1 MLSVH
6 ILHTSGYFW
15 QRLAEHLQ
23 SQSAGGE
30 VSVSEVSEQLPM
42 IVDYPRE
49 FLPEQTG
56 EADVTIAVHLH
67 HDLLAEL
74 PALIGESEGRS
85 LIVPI
90 ENPNWVRPG
99 LMGQISRDCDKLDVE
114 VAFPEPFCALHP
126 ATPVIKQF
134 CDEYRVGRPQLE
146 LVITDGVVTQARCVR
161 SAPCGLTEWAAE
173 RLVGTGAD
181 EALVAKAKTLHHSR
195 PCLASMTMIPPMD
208 DTLMHK
214 SLFLFEDAIR
224 QVLDAATTLVKLKVG
239 EKP

>member
-6 ILHTSGYFW
+6 ILHTPGHFW

-23 SQSAGGE
+23 SAGGE
-30 VSVSEVSEQLPM
+30 VLVSEVSGQLPM

-49 FLPEQTG
+49 FLPEEAGQ
-56 EADVTIAVHLH
+56 ADVTIAVHLH

-74 PALIGESEGRS
+74 PTLLSEGGGRALIA
-85 LIVPI
+85 PI

-99 LMGQISRDCDKLDVE
+99 LMLQVNLACDKLNVE
-114 VAFPEPFCALHP
+114 GAFPEPFCSLRP

-134 CDEYRVGRPQLE
+134 CDEYRVGYPQLE
-146 LVITDGVVTQARCVR
+146 LSITDGVVTEARCVR

-173 RLVGTGAD
+173 RLAGTEAG
-181 EALVAKAKTLHHSR
+181 EALVEKARTLHHSR
-195 PCLASMTMIPPMD
+195 PCLASMNMLPEMD

-214 SLFLFEDAIR
+214 SLFLFEDVIR
-224 QVLDAATTLVKLKVG
+224 QALAAAQTSAEASKGK
-239 EKP
+239 

>member
-6 ILHTSGYFW
+6 ILHAPGHFW

-30 VSVSEVSEQLPM
+30 VSVSEVPQQLPM

-49 FLPEQTG
+49 FLPQLTG
-56 EADVTIAVHLH
+56 EADITIAVHLH

-74 PALIGESEGRS
+74 PALLSEGGGRA

-90 ENPNWVRPG
+90 EDPNWVRPG
-99 LMGQISRDCDKLDVE
+99 LVRQVSADCDKLDAE

-126 ATPVIKQF
+126 ATPAIKQF
-134 CDEYRVGRPQLE
+134 CDEYRVGCPQLE
-146 LVITDGVVTQARCVR
+146 LVITDGVVTEARCIR
-161 SAPCGLTEWAAE
+161 SASCGLTEWAAE
-173 RLVGTGAD
+173 RLVGTEAG
-181 EALVAKAKTLHHSR
+181 EALIAKARTLHHSR
-195 PCLASMTMIPPMD
+195 PCLASMTMVPPMD

-214 SLFLFEDAIR
+214 SLFLFEDVVR
-224 QVLDAATTLVKLKVG
+224 QALVAAQASTEAPGG
-239 EKP
+239 EQ

>member
-23 SQSAGGE
+23 SAGGE
-30 VSVSEVSEQLPM
+30 VHVNEVPEQLPM

-49 FLPEQTG
+49 FLPEEAGQ
-56 EADVTIAVHLH
+56 ADVTIAVHLH

-74 PALIGESEGRS
+74 PALLSEGGGRA

-99 LMGQISRDCDKLDVE
+99 LVRQISRDCDKFDVE
-114 VAFPEPFCALHP
+114 VALPEPFCTLHP
-126 ATPVIKQF
+126 ATSTIKQF
-134 CDEYRVGRPQLE
+134 CDEYRVGYPQLE
-146 LVITDGVVTQARCVR
+146 LSITDGMVTEAHCVR

-173 RLVGTGAD
+173 RLVGTEAG
-181 EALVAKAKTLHHSR
+181 EALIEKARTLHHSR
-195 PCLASMTMIPPMD
+195 PCLASMSMVPPMD
-208 DTLMHK
+208 DALMHK
-214 SLFLFEDAIR
+214 SLFLFEDVVR
-224 QVLDAATTLVKLKVG
+224 QALAAAQTSTEAPRG
-239 EKP
+239 EQS

>member
-6 ILHTSGYFW
+6 ILHTPGHFW

-23 SQSAGGE
+23 SAGGE
-30 VSVSEVSEQLPM
+30 VLVSELPEQLPM

-49 FLPEQTG
+49 FLPQQTG

-67 HDLLAEL
+67 HDLLAEI
-74 PALIGESEGRS
+74 PALLSEGGGRA
-85 LIVPI
+85 LIVPV

-99 LMGQISRDCDKLDVE
+99 LMRQISRDCDKLKVE

-126 ATPVIKQF
+126 ATPTIKQF
-134 CDEYRVGRPQLE
+134 GDEYRVGYPQLE
-146 LVITDGVVTQARCVR
+146 LVITNGMVTQAHCVR
-161 SAPCGLTEWAAE
+161 SAPCGLTEWAVE
-173 RLVGTGAD
+173 RLVGTEAG
-181 EALVAKAKTLHHSR
+181 EALIQNARTLHHSR
-195 PCLASMTMIPPMD
+195 PCLASMTMVPPMD

-214 SLFLFEDAIR
+214 SVHIIE
-224 QVLDAATTLVKLKVG
+224 QAAREALSAAAGTAKAQVG

>member
-6 ILHTSGYFW
+6 ILHTSGHFW

-23 SQSAGGE
+23 SAGGE
-30 VSVSEVSEQLPM
+30 VTVSEVPKQLPM

-49 FLPEQTG
+49 FLPQQTG

-74 PALIGESEGRS
+74 PALINEHEGRA
-85 LIVPI
+85 LIVPV

-99 LMGQISRDCDKLDVE
+99 LVRQIIRDCDKLNVE
-114 VAFPEPFCALHP
+114 VALPEPFCSLHP
-126 ATPVIKQF
+126 ATPAIKQF
-134 CDEYRVGRPQLE
+134 CDEYRVGYPQLE
-146 LVITDGVVTQARCVR
+146 LVIANGVVTEARCVR

-173 RLVGTGAD
+173 RLVGTEAG
-181 EALVAKAKTLHHSR
+181 EALIEQARTLHHSR
-195 PCLASMTMIPPMD
+195 PCLASMTMVPPMD

-214 SLFLFEDAIR
+214 SLFLFEDVVR
-224 QVLDAATTLVKLKVG
+224 QALATARTSTEAPRG
-239 EKP
+239 AHS

>member
-6 ILHTSGYFW
+6 ILHTSGHFW

-23 SQSAGGE
+23 SAGGE
-30 VSVSEVSEQLPM
+30 VSVIEVPEQLPM

-49 FLPEQTG
+49 FLPKEAGQ
-56 EADVTIAVHLH
+56 ADVTIAVHLH

-74 PALIGESEGRS
+74 PALLSEGAGQA
-85 LIVPI
+85 LIVPV

-99 LMGQISRDCDKLDVE
+99 LMRQVSQDCDKFGVE
-114 VAFPEPFCALHP
+114 VALPEPFCSLRP
-126 ATPVIKQF
+126 ATPAIKQF

-146 LVITDGVVTQARCVR
+146 LVITEGVVTEARCIR

-173 RLVGTGAD
+173 RLVGTEAG
-181 EALVAKAKTLHHSR
+181 EALIEKARTLHHSR
-195 PCLASMTMIPPMD
+195 PCLASMTMVPPME

-214 SLFLFEDAIR
+214 SLFLFEDVMRKA
-224 QVLDAATTLVKLKVG
+224 LATASSGDDEEAAN
-239 EKP
+239 

>member
-6 ILHTSGYFW
+6 ILHTPGHFW
-15 QRLAEHLQ
+15 QRLAEHL
-23 SQSAGGE
+23 QSAGGE
-30 VSVSEVSEQLPM
+30 VSVSEVPEQLPM

-49 FLPEQTG
+49 FLPQQIG

-74 PALIGESEGRS
+74 PALLSEGGGRA

-99 LMGQISRDCDKLDVE
+99 LVRQISRDCDRFDVE
-114 VAFPEPFCALHP
+114 VALPEPFCALHP
-126 ATPVIKQF
+126 ATLAIKQF
-134 CDEYRVGRPQLE
+134 CDEYPVGRPQLE
-146 LVITDGVVTQARCVR
+146 LVISEGVVAEAHCVR

-173 RLVGTGAD
+173 RLVGTEAG
-181 EALVAKAKTLHHSR
+181 EALVEKARTLHHSR
-195 PCLASMTMIPPMD
+195 PCLASMNMLPEMD

-214 SLFLFEDAIR
+214 SLFLFEDVIR
-224 QVLDAATTLVKLKVG
+224 QALAAAQTSAEASKGK
-239 EKP
+239 

>member
-6 ILHTSGYFW
+6 ILHAPGHFW

-23 SQSAGGE
+23 SAGGE
-30 VSVSEVSEQLPM
+30 LSVSEVPEQLPM

-49 FLPEQTG
+49 FLPQQTG
-56 EADVTIAVHLH
+56 EADVTVAVHLH
-67 HDLLAEL
+67 HDLLAEI
-74 PALIGESEGRS
+74 PALLSEGGGRA
-85 LIVPI
+85 LIVPV

-99 LMGQISRDCDKLDVE
+99 LVRQISRDCDKFDVE
-114 VAFPEPFCALHP
+114 VALPEPFCALHP
-126 ATPVIKQF
+126 ATLTIKQF

-146 LVITDGVVTQARCVR
+146 LVITDGVVTEAHCVR

-173 RLVGTGAD
+173 RFVGTEAG
-181 EALVAKAKTLHHSR
+181 EALIQKARTLHHSR
-195 PCLASMTMIPPMD
+195 PCLASMTMVPPMD

-214 SLFLFEDAIR
+214 SVHIFE
-224 QVLDAATTLVKLKVG
+224 QAAREALAAAAGTAKAQVG

>member
-30 VSVSEVSEQLPM
+30 VSVSELPKQLPM
-42 IVDYPRE
+42 IVDYPRQ
-49 FLPEQTG
+49 FLPQRTA

-74 PALIGESEGRS
+74 PALLSEAGGRA
-85 LIVPI
+85 LIVPV

-99 LMGQISRDCDKLDVE
+99 LMGQISRDCDKFDVE
-114 VAFPEPFCALHP
+114 VAFPEPFCTLHP
-126 ATPVIKQF
+126 ATPAIKQF

-146 LVITDGVVTQARCVR
+146 LVITEGVVTEACCTR
-161 SAPCGLTEWAAE
+161 SVPCGLTEWAVE
-173 RLVGTGAD
+173 RLVGTEAD
-181 EALVAKAKTLHHSR
+181 ETLIEKANTLHHSR
-195 PCLASMTMIPPMD
+195 PCLASMTMVPPMD

-214 SLFLFEDAIR
+214 SLFVFEDVVR
-224 QVLDAATTLVKLKVG
+224 QALAAARISTEAPRG
-239 EKP
+239 AHS